1 MLSDDVFQD
10 EQVTTTIE
18 PSVSNDIQIE
28 KFGSSRLRKSL
39 SDPTGLKSLGR
50 TASAVESLD
59 RCLSLASLLNC
70 RVDRVA
76 SFIREMPG
84 VCKQCHGQTGSDHV
98 GSRWGYEHCTLL
110 HSDVCPG
117 GVVEVPGVRKACPPG
132 FIPKTVQSGNE
143 TEVSQQRYSDLDTDS
158 DSDPD
163 YEPKGSV
170 EAKVSSSSGS
180 GTTAPSLLSSGNPVF
195 STSAMSGGVQTSA
208 FQGLSS
214 LPPLLPPIMSSGIGN
229 AASPLLLGG
238 AAPLFGTMGQ
248 PGQNQ
253 SDLSSSWLQQFLQSQ
268 QAMQLQQQ
276 QQQQA
281 MILENQRVVGEMKA
295 AVEEA
300 KKAARS
306 AASVRRK
313 DRVSFSE
320 TVIAEA
326 EVLKSMNTKDKVNN
340 TSSIGKDMNDVRRT
354 PGLRS
359 SVEEYM
365 AEEVYKH
372 PSLAHAPTAKSPL
385 GDLHGH
391 QPVDG
396 VAAALISTLRAELA
410 EKQKSLDSF
419 VPQIPAATK
428 SDRRAARRAAAAK
441 ADAVARAERKAASD
455 RLSAARETARLAKKS
470 AISLG
475 VQGISVLSS

>member
-170 EAKVSSSSGS
+170 EAKVSSSSG
-180 GTTAPSLLSSGNPVF
+180 TTAPSLLSSGNPVF

-253 SDLSSSWLQQFLQSQ
+253 SDLSSSVWLQQFLQSQ

-276 QQQQA
+276 QQ
-281 MILENQRVVGEMKA
+281 
-295 AVEEA
+295 
-300 KKAARS
+300 
-306 AASVRRK
+306 
-313 DRVSFSE
+313 
-320 TVIAEA
+320 
-326 EVLKSMNTKDKVNN
+326 
-340 TSSIGKDMNDVRRT
+340 
-354 PGLRS
+354 
-359 SVEEYM
+359 
-365 AEEVYKH
+365 
-372 PSLAHAPTAKSPL
+372 
-385 GDLHGH
+385 
-391 QPVDG
+391 
-396 VAAALISTLRAELA
+396 
-410 EKQKSLDSF
+410 
-419 VPQIPAATK
+419 
-428 SDRRAARRAAAAK
+428 
-441 ADAVARAERKAASD
+441 
-455 RLSAARETARLAKKS
+455 
-470 AISLG
+470 
-475 VQGISVLSS
+475 